1 MVKPKPQVLLDS
13 VRRLSR
19 RQAVAPLTNILDKSY
34 PADIAEVI
42 KYLTDS
48 EKRMVFGLVKDP
60 EKAADVL
67 SELDISDSIH
77 LLSGMTEEQI
87 TMILKEMSSDDAV
100 ELVSNLPEEISTR
113 VLQLMEQE
121 DQKDVEDLLK
131 YEEKTAGRIMTT
143 DFFALNE
150 DTTAEDAMKAIREN
164 SEAEMVF
171 YIYVVDE
178 RGHLVGVVS
187 LRQLVIVPPKTR
199 LKEIMA
205 TDVISVTTEMD
216 QEEVARTVERYD
228 FLAIPVVDDKNH
240 LMGIITVDD
249 VIDVLREEAT
259 EDIMKMVGTKEEEYV
274 YHDKVTRVARL
285 RLPWLITNLFG
296 GLLTGYIMWL
306 FKVTIKDMLA
316 LITFI
321 PVITGM
327 GGNVGVQSSSIMVRG
342 FATGKVSFDRVKL
355 FLVREILIGFM
366 MGIICGIVVG
376 LVGYIWHH
384 SFILGLVVGIAM
396 MAAMTV
402 AATMGTLVPTFF
414 RKIHVDP
421 AIASGPFV
429 TTSNDIVGILIYLA
443 TATIFLRLFHL
454 IP

>member
-48 EKRMVFGLVKDP
+48 EKRMVFGLIKDP

-87 TMILKEMSSDDAV
+87 TMILKEISSDDAA

-113 VLQLMEQE
+113 VLKLMEQE

-150 DTTAEDAMKAIREN
+150 DTTAEDSMKAIRGN

-443 TATIFLRLFHL
+443 TATIFLRLFHF

>member
-1 MVKPKPQVLLDS
+1 MCPS
-13 VRRLSR
+13 TAS
-19 RQAVAPLTNILDKSY
+19 
-34 PADIAEVI
+34 
-42 KYLTDS
+42 
-48 EKRMVFGLVKDP
+48 
-60 EKAADVL
+60 
-67 SELDISDSIH
+67 
-77 LLSGMTEEQI
+77 
-87 TMILKEMSSDDAV
+87 
-100 ELVSNLPEEISTR
+100 LPSHEG
-113 VLQLMEQE
+113 
-121 DQKDVEDLLK
+121 QKDVEDLLQ

-143 DFFALNE
+143 EFFALHE
-150 DTTAEDAMKAIREN
+150 DTTAEEAMKAIQEN

-171 YIYVVDE
+171 YLYDIDE
-178 RGHLVGVVS
+178 RNHLVGVVS
-187 LRQLVIVPPKTR
+187 LRQLVIVSPKTK
-199 LKEIMA
+199 LKDIMT
-205 TDVISVTTEMD
+205 TDVISVTTDTD
-216 QEEVARTVERYD
+216 QEEVARIVERYN
-228 FLAIPVVDDKNH
+228 FLAIPVVDEKNH

-259 EDIMKMVGTKEEEYV
+259 EDIMKMVGTKEEEFV

-296 GLLTGYIMWL
+296 GLVTGYLLWL

-316 LITFI
+316 LITFV

-342 FATGKVSFDRVKL
+342 FATGKVNFGRVKQFL
-355 FLVREILIGFM
+355 FREIMIGFL
-366 MGIICGIVVG
+366 MGTICGIVVG

-384 SFILGLVVGIAM
+384 SFVLGIVVGIAM

-429 TTSNDIVGILIYLA
+429 TTSNDIVGILIYLG
-443 TATIFLRLFHL
+443 TATLILKYFHM
-454 IP
+454 I

>member
-1 MVKPKPQVLLDS
+1 MVKPKPQVLLNS
-13 VRRLSR
+13 VRRLAR
-19 RQAVAPLTNILDKSY
+19 RQALGPLSNSLAKSH

-42 KYLTDS
+42 KYLTDA
-48 EKRMVFGLVKDP
+48 EKRLVFSLIKDV
-60 EKAADVL
+60 EKAADVI
-67 SELDISDSIH
+67 SELDITDSIF
-77 LLSGMTEEQI
+77 LLSGMTEDQI
-87 TMILKEMSSDDAV
+87 TSILREMSSDDAA
-100 ELVSNLPEEISTR
+100 ELISNLPEEISER

-121 DQKDVEDLLK
+121 DQKEVEDLLQ
-131 YEEKTAGRIMTT
+131 YDEKTAGRIMTT
-143 DFFALNE
+143 EFFALGEN
-150 DTTAEDAMKAIREN
+150 TTAEEAIEAIREN

-187 LRQLVIVPPKTR
+187 LRQLVVVPPKTK
-199 LKEIMA
+199 LKDIMM
-205 TDVISVTTEMD
+205 TEVISVTTDTD
-216 QEEVARTVERYD
+216 QEEVARIVERYD
-228 FLAIPVVDDKNH
+228 FLAIPVVDEQNH

-285 RLPWLITNLFG
+285 RLPWLVTNLFG
-296 GLLTGYIMWL
+296 GLVTGYILWL

-316 LITFI
+316 LITFV

-342 FATGKVSFDRVKL
+342 FATGKVSLDRVKVFL
-355 FLVREILIGFM
+355 FREILIGFM
-366 MGIICGIVVG
+366 MGVSCGIVVG
-376 LVGYIWHH
+376 FVGYFWHH
-384 SFILGLVVGIAM
+384 SFVLGLVVGIAM

-443 TATIFLRLFHL
+443 TATLFLKIFHL

>member
-1 MVKPKPQVLLDS
+1 MVKPKQQVLLDR
-13 VRRLSR
+13 VRRLTR
-19 RQAVAPLTNILDKSY
+19 RHALGPLINILAKLH
-34 PADIAEVI
+34 PADIAEII
-42 KYLTDS
+42 KYLTNA
-48 EKRMVFGLVKDP
+48 EKKKVFGLINDP

-67 SELDISDSIH
+67 SELDITDCVL
-77 LLSGMTEEQI
+77 LLSGMSEDDI
-87 TMILKEMSSDDAV
+87 TRILREMPSDDAA
-100 ELVSNLPEEISTR
+100 ELISNLPEEISQR

-121 DQKDVEDLLK
+121 DQKDVEELLQ
-131 YEEKTAGRIMTT
+131 YEEKTAGRIMTPE
-143 DFFALNE
+143 FFALHE
-150 DTTAEDAMKAIREN
+150 DVTAEGAIQAIRKN

-171 YIYVVDE
+171 YVYVLDA

-187 LRQLVIVPPKTR
+187 LRQLVMVSPGTR
-199 LKEIMA
+199 LKDIM
-205 TDVISVTTEMD
+205 TQDVISVTTDTD
-216 QEEVARTVERYD
+216 QEEVARIVERYD
-228 FLAIPVVDDKNH
+228 FLAIPVVDEKNH
-240 LMGIITVDD
+240 LVGIITVDD

-296 GLLTGYIMWL
+296 GLVTGYIMWL

-342 FATGKVSFDRVKL
+342 FATGKVSLGRVRM

-366 MGIICGIVVG
+366 MGVSCGIVVG
-376 LVGYIWHH
+376 LVGYLWHH
-384 SFILGLVVGIAM
+384 SLVLGLVVGIAM

-402 AATMGTLVPTFF
+402 AASMGTLVPTFF
-414 RKIHVDP
+414 RRIHIDP

-443 TATIFLRLFHL
+443 TATLFLKVFHL

>member
-19 RQAVAPLTNILDKSY
+19 RQAVAPLTNILDKSH

-48 EKRMVFGLVKDP
+48 EKRMVFGLIKDP

-77 LLSGMTEEQI
+77 LLSGITEEQI
-87 TMILKEMSSDDAV
+87 TMILKEMSSDDAA
-100 ELVSNLPEEISTR
+100 ELVSNLPEEISNR
-113 VLQLMEQE
+113 VLKLMEQE
-121 DQKDVEDLLK
+121 GQKDVEDLLK

-143 DFFALNE
+143 DFFALDEN
-150 DTTAEDAMKAIREN
+150 TTAEDAMKAIREN

-199 LKEIMA
+199 LKEIMT
-205 TDVISVTTEMD
+205 TDVISVTTDMD
-216 QEEVARTVERYD
+216 QEEVARAVEHYD
-228 FLAIPVVDDKNH
+228 FLAIPVVDEKNH

-366 MGIICGIVVG
+366 MGTICGIVVG

-396 MAAMTV
+396 MVAMTV
-402 AATMGTLVPTFF
+402 AASMGTLVPTFF

>member
-13 VRRLSR
+13 VRKLTR
-19 RQAVAPLTNILDKSY
+19 RQATGPLTNILNKSH

-48 EKRMVFGLVKDP
+48 EKKQVFGLISDP

-67 SELDISDSIH
+67 SELDISDSLH
-77 LLSGMTEEQI
+77 LLEGMTEEQI
-87 TMILKEMSSDDAV
+87 STILNEMSSDDAA
-100 ELVSNLPEEISTR
+100 ELISNLPEEISTR
-113 VLQLMEQE
+113 VLQLMEHE
-121 DQKDVEDLLK
+121 DQKDVEDLLQ

-143 DFFALNE
+143 EFFALHE
-150 DTTAEDAMKAIREN
+150 DTTADEAMKAIREN

-178 RGHLVGVVS
+178 RNHLVGVVS
-187 LRQLVIVPPKTR
+187 LRQLVVVSPKTK
-199 LKEIMA
+199 LKDIMT
-205 TDVISVTTEMD
+205 TDVISVSTDTD
-216 QEEVARTVERYD
+216 QEEVARIVERYN
-228 FLAIPVVDDKNH
+228 FLAIPVVDEKNH

-259 EDIMKMVGTKEEEYV
+259 EDIMKMVGTKEEEFV

-296 GLLTGYIMWL
+296 GLVTGYLLWL

-316 LITFI
+316 LITFV

-342 FATGKVSFDRVKL
+342 FATGKVNFGRVKQ
-355 FLVREILIGFM
+355 FLLREIMIGLL
-366 MGIICGIVVG
+366 MGTICGIVVG

-384 SFILGLVVGIAM
+384 SFVLGLVVGIAM

-429 TTSNDIVGILIYLA
+429 TTSNDIVGILIYLG
-443 TATIFLRLFHL
+443 TATLILRYFNL
-454 IP
+454 I

>member
-13 VRRLSR
+13 VRKLTR
-19 RQAVAPLTNILDKSY
+19 RQAIGPLTNILNKSH

-48 EKRMVFGLVKDP
+48 EKKQVFGLISDP

-67 SELDISDSIH
+67 SELDISDSLR
-77 LLSGMTEEQI
+77 LLEGMTEEQI
-87 TMILKEMSSDDAV
+87 STILNEMSSDDAA
-100 ELVSNLPEEISTR
+100 ELISNLPEEISSR
-113 VLQLMEQE
+113 VLQLMEHE
-121 DQKDVEDLLK
+121 DQKDVEDLLQ

-143 DFFALNE
+143 EFFALHE
-150 DTTAEDAMKAIREN
+150 DTTADEAMKAIREN

-178 RGHLVGVVS
+178 RNHLVGVVS
-187 LRQLVIVPPKTR
+187 LRQLVVVSPQTK
-199 LKEIMA
+199 LKDIMT
-205 TDVISVTTEMD
+205 TDVISVSTDTD
-216 QEEVARTVERYD
+216 QEEVARIVERYN
-228 FLAIPVVDDKNH
+228 FLAIPVVDEKNH

-259 EDIMKMVGTKEEEYV
+259 EDIMKMVGTKEEEFV

-296 GLLTGYIMWL
+296 GLVTGYLLWL

-316 LITFI
+316 LITFV

-342 FATGKVSFDRVKL
+342 FATGKVNLGRVKQ
-355 FLVREILIGFM
+355 FLLREIMIGLL
-366 MGIICGIVVG
+366 MGTICGIVVG

-384 SFILGLVVGIAM
+384 SFVLGLVVGIAM

-429 TTSNDIVGILIYLA
+429 TTSNDIVGILIYLG
-443 TATIFLRLFHL
+443 TATL
-454 IP
+454 ILKYFNII

>member
-1 MVKPKPQVLLDS
+1 MVKPKPQVLLDT
-13 VRRLSR
+13 VRRLTR
-19 RQAVAPLTNILDKSY
+19 RQAIVTLTNILDKSH

-42 KYLTDS
+42 KYLTDA
-48 EKRMVFGLVKDP
+48 EKKQVFGLIKDV

-67 SELDISDSIH
+67 SELDISDSLK

-87 TMILKEMSSDDAV
+87 STILREMSSDDAA
-100 ELVSNLPEEISTR
+100 ELISNLPEEISSR
-113 VLQLMEQE
+113 VLQLLESE
-121 DQKDVEDLLK
+121 DQKEVEDLLQ

-143 DFFALNE
+143 EFFALHE
-150 DTTAEDAMKAIREN
+150 ETTAEEAMRAIREN

-171 YIYVVDE
+171 YIYVVDS

-187 LRQLVIVPPKTR
+187 LRQLVMVSPKTQ
-199 LKEIMA
+199 LKEIMI
-205 TDVISVTTEMD
+205 TDVISVTTDTD
-216 QEEVARTVERYD
+216 QEEVARIVERYN
-228 FLAIPVVDDKNH
+228 FLAIPVVDEKNH

-259 EDIMKMVGTKEEEYV
+259 EDIMKMVGTKEEEFV

-296 GLLTGYIMWL
+296 GLVTGYLLWL

-316 LITFI
+316 LITFV

-342 FATGKVSFDRVKL
+342 FATGKVNLGRVKQ
-355 FLVREILIGFM
+355 FLIREILIGFL
-366 MGIICGIVVG
+366 MGSICGVVVG
-376 LVGYIWHH
+376 LVGYLWHH
-384 SFILGLVVGIAM
+384 NFVLGLVVGIAM

-429 TTSNDIVGILIYLA
+429 TTSNDIVGILIYLT
-443 TATIFLRLFHL
+443 TATLILKYFHL
-454 IP
+454 AT

>member
-1 MVKPKPQVLLDS
+1 MVKPKPQVLLDT
-13 VRRLSR
+13 VRRLTR
-19 RQAVAPLTNILDKSY
+19 RQAIVTLTNILDKSH

-42 KYLTDS
+42 KYLTDA
-48 EKRMVFGLVKDP
+48 EKKQVFGLIKDV

-67 SELDISDSIH
+67 SELDISDSLK

-87 TMILKEMSSDDAV
+87 STILREMSSDDAA
-100 ELVSNLPEEISTR
+100 ELISNLPEEISSR
-113 VLQLMEQE
+113 VLQLLESE
-121 DQKDVEDLLK
+121 DQKEVEDLLQ

-143 DFFALNE
+143 EFFALHE
-150 DTTAEDAMKAIREN
+150 ETTAEEAMRAIREN

-171 YIYVVDE
+171 YIYVVDS

-187 LRQLVIVPPKTR
+187 LRQLVMVSPKTQ
-199 LKEIMA
+199 LKEIMI
-205 TDVISVTTEMD
+205 TDVISVTTDTD
-216 QEEVARTVERYD
+216 QEEVARIVERYN
-228 FLAIPVVDDKNH
+228 FLAIPVVDEKNH

-259 EDIMKMVGTKEEEYV
+259 EDIMKMVGTKEEEFV

-296 GLLTGYIMWL
+296 GLVTGYLLWL

-316 LITFI
+316 LITFV

-342 FATGKVSFDRVKL
+342 FATGKVNLGRVKQ
-355 FLVREILIGFM
+355 FLIREILIGFL
-366 MGIICGIVVG
+366 MGSICGVVVG
-376 LVGYIWHH
+376 LVGYLWHH
-384 SFILGLVVGIAM
+384 NFVLGLVVGIAM

-429 TTSNDIVGILIYLA
+429 TTSNDIVGILIYLT
-443 TATIFLRLFHL
+443 TATLILKYFHL
-454 IP
+454 AA

>member
-13 VRRLSR
+13 VRRLTR
-19 RQAVAPLTNILDKSY
+19 RQAVGPLTNILNKSH

-48 EKRMVFGLVKDP
+48 EKKLVFGLIKDP

-67 SELDISDSIH
+67 SELDISDSLH
-77 LLSGMTEEQI
+77 LLSGMTEDQI
-87 TMILKEMSSDDAV
+87 TTILREMSSDDAA
-100 ELVSNLPEEISTR
+100 ELISNLPEEISER

-121 DQKDVEDLLK
+121 GQKDVEDLLR

-143 DFFALNE
+143 EFFALHE
-150 DTTAEDAMKAIREN
+150 DTTAEEAIKAIREN

-187 LRQLVIVPPKTR
+187 LRQLVIVPPKTK
-199 LKEIMA
+199 LKDIMV
-205 TDVISVTTEMD
+205 TDVVSVMTDTD
-216 QEEVARTVERYD
+216 QEDVARAVERYN
-228 FLAIPVVDDKNH
+228 FLAIPVVDEKNH

-259 EDIMKMVGTKEEEYV
+259 EDILKMVGTKEEEYV

-296 GLLTGYIMWL
+296 GLVTGYIMWL

-342 FATGKVSFDRVKL
+342 FATGKVSLDRVRV

-366 MGIICGIVVG
+366 MGVSCGIVVG
-376 LVGYIWHH
+376 LVGYLWHH
-384 SFILGLVVGIAM
+384 SLVLGLVVGIAM

-414 RKIHVDP
+414 RRVHVDP

-443 TATIFLRLFHL
+443 TATIFLKIFHL

>member
-13 VRRLSR
+13 VRKLTR
-19 RQAVAPLTNILDKSY
+19 RQAIGPLTNILNKSH

-48 EKRMVFGLVKDP
+48 EKKQVFGLIKDP

-67 SELDISDSIH
+67 SELDISDSLE

-87 TMILKEMSSDDAV
+87 STILKEMSSDDAA
-100 ELVSNLPEEISTR
+100 ELISNLPEEISTR
-113 VLQLMEQE
+113 VLQLLERE
-121 DQKDVEDLLK
+121 DQKDVEGLLQ

-143 DFFALNE
+143 DFFALHE
-150 DTTAEDAMKAIREN
+150 DTTAEEAIKAIREN

-171 YIYVVDE
+171 YIYVTDE
-178 RGHLVGVVS
+178 RNHLVGVVS

-199 LKEIMA
+199 LKEIMT
-205 TDVISVTTEMD
+205 TDVISVSTDTD
-216 QEEVARTVERYD
+216 QEEVARIVERYN
-228 FLAIPVVDDKNH
+228 FLAIPVVDERNH

-259 EDIMKMVGTKEEEYV
+259 EDIMKMVGTKEEEFV

-285 RLPWLITNLFG
+285 RLPWLLTNLFG
-296 GLLTGYIMWL
+296 GLVTGYLLWL

-316 LITFI
+316 LITFV

-342 FATGKVSFDRVKL
+342 FATGKVNRGRVKQ
-355 FLVREILIGFM
+355 FLLREIMIGLL
-366 MGIICGIVVG
+366 MGTICGIVVG
-376 LVGYIWHH
+376 LVGYVWHH
-384 SFILGLVVGIAM
+384 NFVLGLVVGIAM

-429 TTSNDIVGILIYLA
+429 TTSNDIVGILIYLG
-443 TATIFLRLFHL
+443 TATL
-454 IP
+454 ILKYFNMI

>member
-13 VRRLSR
+13 VRKLTR
-19 RQAVAPLTNILDKSY
+19 RQAIAPLTNILNKSH

-48 EKRMVFGLVKDP
+48 EKKLVFSLIKDP

-67 SELDISDSIH
+67 SELDISDSLH

-87 TMILKEMSSDDAV
+87 STILNEMSSDDAA
-100 ELVSNLPEEISTR
+100 ELISNLPEEISTR
-113 VLQLMEQE
+113 VLQLMEHE
-121 DQKDVEDLLK
+121 DQKEVEDLLQ
-131 YEEKTAGRIMTT
+131 YDEKTAGRIMTT
-143 DFFALNE
+143 EFFALHE
-150 DTTAEDAMKAIREN
+150 DTTAEEAMRAIREN

-178 RGHLVGVVS
+178 RNHLVGVVS

-199 LKEIMA
+199 LKDIMI
-205 TDVISVTTEMD
+205 TDVISVSTDTD
-216 QEEVARTVERYD
+216 QEEVARIVERYN

-259 EDIMKMVGTKEEEYV
+259 EDIMKMVGTKEEEFV

-296 GLLTGYIMWL
+296 GLVTGYLLWL

-342 FATGKVSFDRVKL
+342 FATGKVNFGRVKQ
-355 FLVREILIGFM
+355 FLLREIIIGFL
-366 MGIICGIVVG
+366 MGTICGVVVG

-384 SFILGLVVGIAM
+384 NFVLGLVVGIAM

-429 TTSNDIVGILIYLA
+429 TTSNDIVGILIYLG
-443 TATIFLRLFHL
+443 TATLILKYFHL
-454 IP
+454 I